1 LPETLNHAGVARRA
15 GPEHGERPGR
25 RVERPG
31 RGDVVLEQHGDAMQR
46 REHAGPSEPVGG
58 GARTVR
64 VELND
69 GMDGGIN
76 GRDAAQ
82 A

>member
-1 LPETLNHAGVARRA
+1 LPETLNNAGVERGA
-15 GPEHGERPGR
+15 GPDHGERPGR
-25 RVERPG
+25 RIKRPG

-58 GARTVR
+58 GARAVW

-69 GMDGGIN
+69 GMDGGIDE
-76 GRDAAQ
+76 RDVEQ
-82 A
+82 V

>member
-1 LPETLNHAGVARRA
+1 
-15 GPEHGERPGR
+15 
-25 RVERPG
+25 
-31 RGDVVLEQHGDAMQR
+31 MQR